1 MLREWRVDEQS
12 ASGYAALHRNCETV
26 TMKNITV
33 SIDDDCHRL
42 ARIRAAEL
50 GTSVSALVRGYLR
63 SLVADR
69 DGKHET
75 GAEPGE
81 PPYQRRCRQ
90 LREVFADFDA
100 KGVGRM
106 SENLPREALYDRA
119 AMRSEASAERDRSSG
134 SS

>member
-1 MLREWRVDEQS
+1 
-12 ASGYAALHRNCETV
+12 
-26 TMKNITV
+26 MKNITV

-50 GTSVSALVRGYLR
+50 GTSVSALVRAYLTG
-63 SLVADR
+63 LVANR
-69 DGKHET
+69 DGRHGS

-81 PPYQRRCRQ
+81 MPYQRRCRQ

-100 KGVGRM
+100 QGVGLRM

-119 AMRSEASAERDRSSG
+119 GIHTVAAPVHDRESG
-134 SS
+134 DS

>member
-1 MLREWRVDEQS
+1 
-12 ASGYAALHRNCETV
+12 
-26 TMKNITV
+26 MKNITV

-50 GTSVSALVRGYLR
+50 GTSVSALVRAYLS
-63 SLVADR
+63 SLVQNR
-69 DGKHET
+69 DGKHES

-81 PPYQRRCRQ
+81 TPHQRRCRQ

-100 KGVGRM
+100 EGVGLRM

-119 AMRSEASAERDRSSG
+119 SMRSEAAPVRDRSSE

>member
-1 MLREWRVDEQS
+1 
-12 ASGYAALHRNCETV
+12 
-26 TMKNITV
+26 MKNITV

-75 GAEPGE
+75 GAEPSE
-81 PPYQRRCRQ
+81 TPYQRRCRQ

-100 KGVGRM
+100 KGVGLRM
-106 SENLPREALYDRA
+106 SENLSREALYDRA
-119 AMRSEASAERDRSSG
+119 AMRSEVSAERGRSSG
-134 SS
+134 GS

>member
-1 MLREWRVDEQS
+1 
-12 ASGYAALHRNCETV
+12 
-26 TMKNITV
+26 MKNITV

-63 SLVADR
+63 RLVADR
-69 DGKHET
+69 DGKHEA
-75 GAEPGE
+75 GAEPDE
-81 PPYQRRCRQ
+81 TSYQRRCRQ

-100 KGVGRM
+100 NGVGLRM
-106 SENLPREALYDRA
+106 SENLPREALHDREAIRSGA
-119 AMRSEASAERDRSSG
+119 AAEPYRSSE

>member
-1 MLREWRVDEQS
+1 
-12 ASGYAALHRNCETV
+12 
-26 TMKNITV
+26 MKNITV

-50 GTSVSALVRGYLR
+50 GTSVSALVRAYLS
-63 SLVADR
+63 SLVQNR

-81 PPYQRRCRQ
+81 TPYQRRCRQ

-100 KGVGRM
+100 ESVGLRT

-119 AMRSEASAERDRSSG
+119 AMRSEAAPVRDRSSG
-134 SS
+134 DS

>member
-1 MLREWRVDEQS
+1 
-12 ASGYAALHRNCETV
+12 
-26 TMKNITV
+26 MKNITV

-50 GTSVSALVRGYLR
+50 GTSVSALVRAYLT
-63 SLVADR
+63 SLVKSR
-69 DGKHET
+69 EGKHESD
-75 GAEPGE
+75 AEAGE
-81 PPYQRRCRQ
+81 TPYQRRCRQ

-100 KGVGRM
+100 EGEGLRM

-119 AMRSEASAERDRSSG
+119 ALSSEAAPVRDRSSE